1 MRDIVDELRQGAI
14 NNEDYRWRAADEIV
28 QNRIDLEEYRKDIEE
43 FILMF
48 EWIKGL
54 TGHALS
60 IYVEERE
67 EGKEDEL

>member
-14 NNEDYRWRAADEIV
+14 NSDDYRWRAADEIE

-43 FILMF
+43 FIHMF

-60 IYVEERE
+60 IYVQVRE
-67 EGKEDEL
+67 EEKSDEL